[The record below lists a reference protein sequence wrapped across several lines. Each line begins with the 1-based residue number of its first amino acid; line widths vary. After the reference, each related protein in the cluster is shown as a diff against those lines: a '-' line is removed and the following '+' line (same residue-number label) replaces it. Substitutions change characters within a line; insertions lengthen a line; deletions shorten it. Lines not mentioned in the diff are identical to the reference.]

1 MKQRIMFIEPGG
13 GLDAYDARIGLVTF
27 SKTGKTIKYGNQEF
41 QSLKGMGYK
50 CNYYDLETGEE
61 YWISGPKKNG
71 EDALYPLDIEID
83 EDIREAYWIEIRNRP
98 DLIEMATYNSKG
110 KYTKRTPN
118 PEFSLGGTTRKGTN
132 RGGDKIRRK

>member
-1 MKQRIMFIEPGG
+1 MKSRIMFIEPGG
-13 GLDAYDARIGLVTF
+13 GLGAYNARIGLVSF
-27 SKTGKTIKYGNQEF
+27 SKTGKTIKYGKQEF

-83 EDIREAYWIEIRNRP
+83 EEIREEYWTEIRNRP
-98 DLIEMATYNSKG
+98 DLIEMTNYNSKG

-118 PEFSLGGTTRKGTN
+118 PELSVRGTTRNGTN
-132 RGGDKIRRK
+132 LGGDKIRRK